1 MVITRIGPLSVAKVA
16 GTLYTAIGLI
26 VGAMVSLIS
35 MAGGF
40 AANTSEGAGV
50 AALMGVGAIVF
61 FPILYGVMGFIA
73 TLIMAA
79 LYNVIAGAVGGVE
92 MDVR

>member
-1 MVITRIGPLSVAKVA
+1 
-16 GTLYTAIGLI
+16 
-26 VGAMVSLIS
+26 
-35 MAGGF
+35 
-40 AANTSEGAGV
+40 
-50 AALMGVGAIVF
+50 MGVGAIVF